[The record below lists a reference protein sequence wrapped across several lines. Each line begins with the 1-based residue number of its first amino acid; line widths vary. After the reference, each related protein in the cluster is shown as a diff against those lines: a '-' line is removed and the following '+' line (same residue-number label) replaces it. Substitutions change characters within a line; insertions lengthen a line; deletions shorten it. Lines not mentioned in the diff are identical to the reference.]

1 MLGMVDYKRRLAVGD
16 FWGFDRVA
24 FCLRRFGGWGFWGW
38 PFLEFLV
45 VY

>member
-1 MLGMVDYKRRLAVGD
+1 LIGWL
-16 FWGFDRVA
+16 
-24 FCLRRFGGWGFWGW
+24 FCLRRFGGSGFWGW

>member
-1 MLGMVDYKRRLAVGD
+1 LIGWL
-16 FWGFDRVA
+16 

>member
-24 FCLRRFGGWGFWGW
+24 FLPAALWWMGLLGVAFS
-38 PFLEFLV
+38 
-45 VY
+45 